1 MSEDSRPANVPAY
14 YFESEKRWLLESVV
28 VGGGGAG
35 ELVDI
40 LVEEGKI
47 VRVEANIGGVGEVGL
62 IAGQGRRVTPG
73 KINMFGEQLEGE
85 GEVGGVTLTME
96 QISANPGELELKLA
110 DKQSQSAKTNFGV
123 ALSVTDIQ
131 DLHSPEVEDAV
142 RRGGVGLLSVRL
154 TGLDNKQIL
163 ATFKRIASLGCL
175 AQVWLDR
182 SSVSGDL
189 RRVGVTEICLEE
201 LEESEVRRVVTLARQ
216 VRLRLCI
223 GQISSLPA
231 LNVIKHFSK
240 AGWQVY
246 AGITDSLLAQV
257 KDDKDLED
265 VIISLQPS
273 SSVKMSSINPAK
285 LLGLHPGKGSLE
297 PGAEADLVIWNED
310 FSPDVVM
317 LQGQVVQ
324 AAGQL
329 NPHHL
334 GVFRPLETL
343 RPTQQAEDV
352 KRVERKE
359 DVQRKEEMNRPVKIE
374 PSLVSDVNQVPG
386 IFQRRVSAFGIRN
399 QQDSTFNLTQPDS
412 KEQDQP
418 HSLTLT
424 GSKRASVK
432 VQAPPGGLSSGFW

>member
-1 MSEDSRPANVPAY
+1 MSEDSRPANVPAD
-14 YFESEKRWLLESVV
+14 YFESEKRWLLQSVV

-85 GEVGGVTLTME
+85 GELGGVTLTME
-96 QISANPGELELKLA
+96 QMSANPGDLEQKLA

-123 ALSVTDIQ
+123 ALSVTEIQ

-142 RRGGVGLLSVRL
+142 QRGGVGLLSVSL

-189 RRVGVTEICLEE
+189 RRVGVTKICQEE

-231 LNVIKHFSK
+231 LDVIKHFNK

-257 KDDKDLED
+257 KKDKDLED

-273 SSVKMSSINPAK
+273 SSVKMSSTNPAK

-297 PGAEADLVIWNED
+297 PGAEADLVIWSED

-324 AAGQL
+324 AAGQV

-334 GVFRPLETL
+334 GVFCPLQTF
-343 RPTQQAEDV
+343 RPTQQAGDV

-374 PSLVSDVNQVPG
+374 PSLVSDVNHVPG

-424 GSKRASVK
+424 GSRRASVK

>member
-1 MSEDSRPANVPAY
+1 MSEDSRPANVPAD
-14 YFESEKRWLLESVV
+14 YFESEKRWLLQSVV

-85 GEVGGVTLTME
+85 GELGGVTLTME
-96 QISANPGELELKLA
+96 QMSANPGDLEQKLA

-123 ALSVTDIQ
+123 ALSVTEIQ

-142 RRGGVGLLSVRL
+142 QRGGVGLLSVSL

-189 RRVGVTEICLEE
+189 RRVGVTEICQEE

-231 LNVIKHFSK
+231 LDVIKHFNK

-257 KDDKDLED
+257 KKDKDLED

-273 SSVKMSSINPAK
+273 SSVKMSSTNPAK

-297 PGAEADLVIWNED
+297 PGAEADLVIWSED

-324 AAGQL
+324 AAGQV

-334 GVFRPLETL
+334 GVFCPLQTF
-343 RPTQQAEDV
+343 RPTQQAGDV

-374 PSLVSDVNQVPG
+374 PSLVSDVNHVPG

-424 GSKRASVK
+424 GSRRASVK